1 MDAIGQSVEAERRN
15 AEEAQ
20 GNDQEPF
27 AQDSQL

>member
-1 MDAIGQSVEAERRN
+1 MDAIGQSAEAERRN

-20 GNDQEPF
+20 GNDQEHS